1 MPIVFEHI
9 TRSPEERAFRARI
22 AARERALLAEAAA
35 VRAARQAAAGGERR
49 RVIVAPH
56 GDGAGHGR
64 TRASGVPA
72 RVVAPPPAAPSLFRA
87 LRPGDTIVKLTTSRP
102 TSTTPT
108 TAPLTHEPASP
119 RMEPEPVGAIL
130 DRRQTAVARMAAW
143 HRGDGPAAAARNVN
157 SGAAP
162 VPTARA
168 ITRAEPEPLA
178 DLFARRRA
186 TVKAARPWME
196 GN

>member
-1 MPIVFEHI
+1 MLMFRGMKLEDSTV
-9 TRSPEERAFRARI
+9 SAFR
-22 AARERALLAEAAA
+22 RELLTRWQRQREAEAAK
-35 VRAARQAAAGGERR
+35 AAAAAAVAAKGRRAQASAAVSERAR
-49 RVIVAPH
+49 
-56 GDGAGHGR
+56 
-64 TRASGVPA
+64 PA
-72 RVVAPPPAAPSLFRA
+72 AAPSVFRP
-87 LRPGDTIVKLTTSRP
+87 LRPGDSIVQAPSLTTRIP

-108 TAPLTHEPASP
+108 TAPLTPGPASP
-119 RMEPEPVGAIL
+119 RMEPVAAIL
-130 DRRQTAVARMAAW
+130 DRRQTAVAKMAAW

>member
-1 MPIVFEHI
+1 MLMFRGMKLEDPTV
-9 TRSPEERAFRARI
+9 SAFR
-22 AARERALLAEAAA
+22 RELLTRWQRQREAEAAK
-35 VRAARQAAAGGERR
+35 AAAAAAVAAKGRRAQASAAVSERAR
-49 RVIVAPH
+49 
-56 GDGAGHGR
+56 
-64 TRASGVPA
+64 PA
-72 RVVAPPPAAPSLFRA
+72 AAPSVFRP
-87 LRPGDTIVKLTTSRP
+87 LRPGDCIVQAPSLTTRIP

-108 TAPLTHEPASP
+108 TAPLTPGPASP